1 MPVSISR
8 TARKHLAYR
17 SKAGGGRAQGL
28 NSSTYPDVAA
38 HAPLPRYETR
48 RCEGSL
54 CASTNA
60 ATRPLSDTPLALGR
74 ALRVQ
79 IESLRLETPTPWTF
93 SRSIRRCRGRSQ
105 ILPAKVSPCGV
116 QIVSPAS
123 EPQIGDRRLAAL
135 CMRDHVI
142 ELQ

>member
-8 TARKHLAYR
+8 TARKHLAHR
-17 SKAGGGRAQGL
+17 SKAGGGRPQGL
-28 NSSTYPDVAA
+28 NSSTNPDAA
-38 HAPLPRYETR
+38 ARAPLPRYETR
-48 RCEGSL
+48 RCEGVAL
-54 CASTNA
+54 RIHECGHAPFERHA
-60 ATRPLSDTPLALGR
+60 ARTGL

-79 IESLRLETPTPWTF
+79 IESLRVDTRTPSTF
-93 SRSIRRCRGRSQ
+93 SRSLRRCRGRSQ
-105 ILPAKVSPCGV
+105 VLPAKVSPCGV